1 MTKKTKRMT
10 TESHLKEL
18 KNRIIVVFVTVV
30 VVFLV
35 LYFNIEPI
43 INFILQMGVNAGYD
57 FVYVS
62 PQEILIQQLR
72 VAIILSLILNI
83 PIIIYELAA
92 FNLPA
97 LNVKHAWFKVFLIT
111 VFGFFMFFLGAFFAY
126 KLLLPF
132 VYETLYG
139 IGSDVG
145 AQAMV
150 TVENHITFFLTLI
163 ICMGLIFEM
172 PLITILLAIF
182 GILRASMLKK
192 AIKPA
197 IVIIL
202 IISALVTPPDVVSQ
216 LMVAGP
222 MIVLYLVSMLLCKI
236 FERKKQIS

>member
-1 MTKKTKRMT
+1 MAKKTKKMT

-18 KNRIIVVFVTVV
+18 KNRIIVVFITVV
-30 VVFLV
+30 IVFLV

-43 INFILQMGVNAGYD
+43 INFILQMGTDAGYQ

-72 VAIILSLILNI
+72 VSIILSLIANI
-83 PIIIYELAA
+83 PVIIYELAA

-111 VFGFFMFFLGAFFAY
+111 VFGFLMFFLGALFAY
-126 KLLLPF
+126 QLLLPF

-139 IGSDVG
+139 IGTDVG
-145 AQAMV
+145 VNAMV
-150 TVENHITFFLTLI
+150 TVENHISFFLTLI

-172 PLITILLAIF
+172 PLITVLLALF
-182 GILRASMLKK
+182 GILKASMLKK

-197 IVIIL
+197 IVAIL
-202 IISALVTPPDVVSQ
+202 IVAALITPPDVVSQ
-216 LMVAGP
+216 VMVAGP
-222 MIVLYLVSMLLCKI
+222 MIALYLISMLLCKI
-236 FERKKQIS
+236 FERK